1 MSQSHEHK
9 TWSAVD
15 EYFSAALLAPD
26 PILEAALRDSAKA
39 GLPPVQVSP
48 LQGRLL
54 TLEISAVHAAVA
66 VTNVARAGFSANVEV
81 RVGQALHSLEELERD
96 RAGPFDVIFIDADKP
111 NNPAYL
117 EASLRLARPGTLI
130 IADNVVRAGA
140 VAHAGSNN
148 PSVVGIRRFCE
159 IVGKHPRLSAT
170 ALQTVGIKGHDGF
183 LLAVVQPY

>member
-54 TLEISAVHAAVA
+54 QMLATVRGAQRILEIGTLGGYS
-66 VTNVARAGFSANVEV
+66 TICLARALPPEG
-81 RVGQALHSLEELERD
+81 
-96 RAGPFDVIFIDADKP
+96 
-111 NNPAYL
+111 
-117 EASLRLARPGTLI
+117 RL
-130 IADNVVRAGA
+130 
-140 VAHAGSNN
+140 
-148 PSVVGIRRFCE
+148 
-159 IVGKHPRLSAT
+159 
-170 ALQTVGIKGHDGF
+170 
-183 LLAVVQPY
+183 